1 MELHPGGKRWV
12 VSSGPGDTFALYV
25 RDALGI
31 STPTADSIPP
41 LTPPVP
47 RVHDVE
53 LPETFGSAWDR
64 WWAQS
69 LVTGGAEDV
78 PGRWP
83 VGLPEHLR
91 DAYGQWQP
99 DRSSPEV
106 TWQRDDAMAAF
117 SASLNEVVDQ
127 LTEELG
133 HAPLFELDVI
143 EIPVQGQFWRRLGKN
158 TVLVSEELKASRNV
172 IAPLESVIRDL
183 VE

>member
-1 MELHPGGKRWV
+1 MDLHPGDRRWM
-12 VSSGPGDTFALYV
+12 VSSGPGGTFALYV

-47 RVHDVE
+47 RVRDVE
-53 LPETFGSAWDR
+53 LPETFGPAWDR

-69 LVTGGAEDV
+69 LVTGGAEHV

-83 VGLPEHLR
+83 AGLPEDLR
-91 DAYGQWQP
+91 DAYGQWLTGQ
-99 DRSSPEV
+99 RSPEA
-106 TWQRDDAMAAF
+106 TLHRDEAMVSF
-117 SASLNEVVDQ
+117 SEALNEVVDQ

-133 HAPLFELDVI
+133 HTPLFELDVI
-143 EIPVQGQFWRRLGKN
+143 EIPVQGQFWRRLRKN

-172 IAPLESVIRDL
+172 IAPLESVIREL
-183 VE
+183 TQ